1 MGDKENNFALSPDLP
16 VIRSLLAARSIAT
29 KVPPLF
35 PAMMRSQLLAAL
47 FVASTAVLPLRAAE
61 TVAYV
66 IADNTTGMVLDSSAP
81 SKKLQVGSLT
91 KIATAMVVYDW
102 AEATNADLGQM
113 ATVPDYV
120 TKLGNQPGVGF
131 VPGDRCSVRDLLYAA
146 LLQSDNLAAETLAE
160 HVGRALDNTG
170 RDGFLKQMN
179 ALARTLNMGRTRF
192 TNPHGL
198 DSDKSAPYS
207 TAEDLA
213 RLAAYAMKN
222 PGFRFVVSQKE
233 RKITYFTAN
242 GEESQYLLR
251 NTNELVGVS
260 NIDGVKTGQT
270 RKAGGCLIISAA
282 KPPLTAQNGDQI
294 VVTPRRLNVVV
305 LGSTNRFGVANG
317 LLQRGW
323 QLYDQWAAAGRPQK
337 WKAPR

>member
-1 MGDKENNFALSPDLP
+1 MRFKILAT
-16 VIRSLLAARSIAT
+16 LLAVT
-29 KVPPLF
+29 V
-35 PAMMRSQLLAAL
+35 
-47 FVASTAVLPLRAAE
+47 TALPLRAAQ

-66 IADNTTGMVLDSSAP
+66 IADSTTGMVLDGSGQ

-102 AEATNADLGQM
+102 AEATNSDLGQL

-120 TKLGNQPGVGF
+120 AKLGNQPGVGF

-146 LLQSDNLAAETLAE
+146 LLQSDNIAAETLAD
-160 HVGRALDNTG
+160 HVGRAVDGSG

-179 ALARTLNMGRTRF
+179 ALARTLHMDRTKF
-192 TNPHGL
+192 VNPHGL
-198 DSDKSAPYS
+198 DSSERPVPYS

-233 RKITYFTAN
+233 RKITYVSAT

-251 NTNELVGVS
+251 NTNELAGVN

-270 RKAGGCLIISAA
+270 AKAGGCLIISAA
-282 KPPLTAQNGDQI
+282 KPPITAQNGNEV

-305 LGSTNRFGVANG
+305 LGSSDRFGVANG

>member
-1 MGDKENNFALSPDLP
+1 
-16 VIRSLLAARSIAT
+16 
-29 KVPPLF
+29 
-35 PAMMRSQLLAAL
+35 MMRSQIFAAL
-47 FVASTAVLPLRAAE
+47 LVATTAVLPLHAAE
-61 TVAYV
+61 TIAYV
-66 IADNTTGMVLDSSAP
+66 IADNTTGMVLDATGQ

-102 AEATNADLGQM
+102 AEATNTDLGQI

-120 TKLGNQPGVGF
+120 TKLGTQPGVGF

-146 LLQSDNLAAETLAE
+146 LLQSDNIAAETLAE

-198 DSDKSAPYS
+198 DSEKSAPYS

-213 RLAAYAMKN
+213 KLAAYAMKN

-233 RKITYFTAN
+233 RKITYFAGS
-242 GEESQYLLR
+242 GEESHYMLR
-251 NTNELVGVS
+251 NTNELVGVN

-270 RKAGGCLIISAA
+270 RKAGGCLIISSA
-282 KPPLTAQNGDQI
+282 KPPISVQDGDQVI
-294 VVTPRRLNVVV
+294 VTPRRLNIVV
-305 LGSTNRFGVANG
+305 LGSSDRFGVASG

-323 QLYDQWAAAGRPQK
+323 QLYDQWAAAGRPPK

>member
-1 MGDKENNFALSPDLP
+1 MSIPATSDGQ
-16 VIRSLLAARSIAT
+16 LLAARWVSIRVRAVLSAIVMRLNYLAILLIAT
-29 KVPPLF
+29 
-35 PAMMRSQLLAAL
+35 AAG
-47 FVASTAVLPLRAAE
+47 LPLRAAQ
-61 TVAYV
+61 TTSFV
-66 IADNTTGMVLDSSAP
+66 ISDNTTGMILDASGEG
-81 SKKLQVGSLT
+81 KKLQVGSLT

-102 AEATNADLGQM
+102 AEATNTDLGQL
-113 ATVPDYV
+113 ATVPDSV
-120 TKLGNQPGVGF
+120 AKLGNQPGVGF

-146 LLQSDNLAAETLAE
+146 LLQSDNIAAETLAD
-160 HVGRALDNTG
+160 HVGRAVDGTG
-170 RDGFLKQMN
+170 REVFLKQMN

-198 DSDKSAPYS
+198 DSTERSAPYS

-213 RLAAYAMKN
+213 KLAAYAMKN

-270 RKAGGCLIISAA
+270 RKAGGCVIISSA
-282 KPPLTAQNGDQI
+282 KPPISVQNGEQVI
-294 VVTPRRLNVVV
+294 VTPRRLNIIV
-305 LGSTNRFGVANG
+305 LGSNDRFGVANG

-323 QLYDQWAAAGRPQK
+323 QLYDQWAAAGRPPK